1 MTAQPPADKPLA
13 QLLQQRHAQ
22 RERKDDPQTFSPT
35 GAVPRYKF
43 LHEPQPQRHAS
54 HLLHLVKAEF
64 VQAAFDFGAAQPCR
78 GALQARDG
86 IERRQLVDPHGH
98 IEVRY
103 LSLFRM
109 QRDCF
114 PETGK
119 LAKAMV

>member
-1 MTAQPPADKPLA
+1 
-13 QLLQQRHAQ
+13 
-22 RERKDDPQTFSPT
+22 
-35 GAVPRYKF
+35 
-43 LHEPQPQRHAS
+43 
-54 HLLHLVKAEF
+54 
-64 VQAAFDFGAAQPCR
+64 
-78 GALQARDG
+78 
-86 IERRQLVDPHGH
+86 LVDPHGH